1 MPFKRAS
8 AYSHVSESDT
18 EAFAEAERAFKSRRL
33 HFEDRKRVNKEEEDM
48 PLRKEEA
55 LLKKQAK
62 LQQELNALSR
72 SSQSHSGK
80 TQRLHSE
87 LALTDTLREDRQK
100 AQSQTEPAELQK
112 EEVSAEKPS
121 CEDKT
126 LSILEDKLY
135 TVSTFANQ
143 LLNQINPLA
152 EERQTDQTKY
162 ALYQRHL
169 EPMEKELNDLCKMEK
184 EMIWQTTSAYED
196 VHKFQT
202 KMNWPLARLQEKNF
216 ILHQNLVKLVADE
229 SNQTELL
236 ISKFREENEQ
246 KTSQDETQGIKL
258 TKVSDLKEL
267 ELLIAV
273 PQPLDT
279 MKDELVKIKNVT
291 VEDDPDLLVSRFLQG
306 KYKESAY
313 LKYIALKDDLAVKG
327 QISQPQSEADQF
339 RKESL
344 QQQKQEDEPS
354 SLSQNMI
361 QGKIS
366 DQGETDER
374 GTLSETPSGYS
385 VEGTS
390 AGIIDNNIMSTL
402 DLLESEAIQ
411 LLLLEKYLENEDCPK
426 MMKLSANPLLLRS
439 TKGQKK

>member
-8 AYSHVSESDT
+8 AFSHVSESDT
-18 EAFAEAERAFKSRRL
+18 EAFAEAEREFKSRCL

-80 TQRLHSE
+80 TQILHSE
-87 LALTDTLREDRQK
+87 LALTDTLREDRQE

-112 EEVSAEKPS
+112 EEISAEKPS

-143 LLNQINPLA
+143 LFKQINPLA

-162 ALYQRHL
+162 ALYQQHL

-184 EMIWQTTSAYED
+184 EMICPATSAYED
-196 VHKFQT
+196 VHKIQT
-202 KMNWPLARLQEKNF
+202 KMIWPLARLQEKNF
-216 ILHQNLVKLVADE
+216 ILRQNKEQDLVKLVADE

-267 ELLIAV
+267 ELLIA
-273 PQPLDT
+273 DSKRT
-279 MKDELVKIKNVT
+279 
-291 VEDDPDLLVSRFLQG
+291 
-306 KYKESAY
+306 
-313 LKYIALKDDLAVKG
+313 
-327 QISQPQSEADQF
+327 
-339 RKESL
+339 
-344 QQQKQEDEPS
+344 
-354 SLSQNMI
+354 
-361 QGKIS
+361 
-366 DQGETDER
+366 
-374 GTLSETPSGYS
+374 
-385 VEGTS
+385 
-390 AGIIDNNIMSTL
+390 
-402 DLLESEAIQ
+402 
-411 LLLLEKYLENEDCPK
+411 
-426 MMKLSANPLLLRS
+426 NPLH
-439 TKGQKK
+439 